1 MYVVNGIAYAAEKQ
15 ENIEIKNVKALDDMI
30 LLVTF
35 STGEQRVFDASY
47 LIEYPAFAPL
57 KDETIFKSAKVEYG
71 VVVWNDGEID
81 IAPETMY
88 EKSYEYESV
97 GM

>member
-1 MYVVNGIAYAAEKQ
+1 MYIMNGIAYAAEKQ
-15 ENIEIKNVKALDDMI
+15 DNIEVKSVKALDDMI
-30 LLVTF
+30 MLVTF
-35 STGEQRVFDASY
+35 STGEKRVFDASY
-47 LIEYPAFAPL
+47 LLEYPAFIPL
-57 KDETIFKSAKVEYG
+57 KNEKVFKSAKVEHG

-97 GM
+97 VI